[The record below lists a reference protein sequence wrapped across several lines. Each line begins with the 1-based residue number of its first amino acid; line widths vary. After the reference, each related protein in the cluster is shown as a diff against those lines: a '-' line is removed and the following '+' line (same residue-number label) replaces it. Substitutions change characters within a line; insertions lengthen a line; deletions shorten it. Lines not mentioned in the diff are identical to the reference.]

1 MLERPDQRRW
11 RADKIASLGT
21 ITAAALIF
29 GQLVSS
35 NFRVDLTLI
44 AMVMVIVAFI
54 YSYWLMKPL

>member
-1 MLERPDQRRW
+1 MLSPDQRRW

-29 GQLVSS
+29 GQLVAG

-44 AMVMVIVAFI
+44 AIAMMVVAFV
-54 YSYWLMKPL
+54 YSYWLLKPL